1 MTSIAIQD
9 AFVIRLVENGY
20 ENVSIRDIATLAGVG
35 LGTLYLYFPNKE
47 SIAAVTM
54 RRWLRNLAREMERR
68 AADRHTVYQRV
79 DALVQA
85 NLDAIYPQAAQWRAL
100 LMLER
105 RISEPPLYRQMYQHF
120 VHMVARTLAGAT
132 DWPATRE
139 PQPLAFLVFSLLCSA
154 TRDALLV
161 LDELPPRNIW
171 QEQLQAALRSAMA
184 VSSGIP

>member
-1 MTSIAIQD
+1 MAIQD
-9 AFVIRLVENGY
+9 AFVMRLVENGY

-54 RRWLRNLAREMERR
+54 RRWLRNLARDMERS
-68 AADRHTVYQRV
+68 AADQHGVYPRI

-85 NLDAIYPQAAQWRAL
+85 NLDAIYSQAPQWRAL

-105 RISEPPLYRQMYQHF
+105 RITEPLLYRQMYQHF
-120 VHMVARTLAGAT
+120 VSMVARVLAGAA
-132 DWPATRE
+132 DWPATRAA
-139 PQPLAFLVFSLLCSA
+139 QPVAFLVFSLLCSA

-161 LDELPPRNIW
+161 LDDLPSRDAW
-171 QEQLQAALRSAMA
+171 QGQLQAALRSAMA
-184 VSSGIP
+184 ASFGTP